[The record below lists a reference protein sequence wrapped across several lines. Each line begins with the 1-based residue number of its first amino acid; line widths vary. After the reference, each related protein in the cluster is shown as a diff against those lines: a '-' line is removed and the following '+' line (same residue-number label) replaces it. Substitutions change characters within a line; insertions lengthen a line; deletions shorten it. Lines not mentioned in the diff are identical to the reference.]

1 MFLQGSSILYPIP
14 DYVMQLNALGKK
26 LPEIRESIK
35 GKNLPA
41 GFCYLLEMLNLS
53 YLFPDIFI
61 FEKETLAKMV

>member
-1 MFLQGSSILYPIP
+1 MLLQGSSILYPIP
-14 DYVMQLNALGKK
+14 DYIMQLNALGEKP
-26 LPEIRESIK
+26 PEIIESIK
-35 GKNLPA
+35 GKNLPK